1 MAQIEAGHMDENLA
15 VIYEEMLP
23 QKEWEAANTEVMDC
37 DLLIVAGTS
46 LTVYPANS
54 LLNLVRD
61 MDKLVLINRDETG
74 WENKAGLVFHE
85 DMTEVF
91 SRIEV

>member
-1 MAQIEAGHMDENLA
+1 MVRPNVTL
-15 VIYEEMLP
+15 YEEMLP
-23 QKEWEAANTEVMDC
+23 QKEWEAANAEVMDC

-74 WENKAGLVFHE
+74 WEDKAGLVFHE